1 MPTMSSQYPTQ
12 HRTDTT
18 HTRPSKSSNPS
29 SSTFER
35 RLDARLVIAV
45 ISTAVMT
52 FAGVMVETAMNVTF
66 PVLMEEFSIS
76 TSTVQWVTTAN
87 LLVLAVV
94 VPVSA
99 YLNRRFRTKPLFV
112 VAIAFSLSGTLC
124 GYFAASF
131 SAVIVGR
138 VLQGVGTGVA
148 MPLMFNIITEQA
160 PLKNMGVMMGIGS
173 LIPAMAPAVGPSVGG
188 WIAENLGW
196 RMIFG
201 SLLPVL
207 LAALVLG
214 VISIRQS
221 HPTDRCSFDAVG
233 WLLVAVSFAAL
244 IFATSMGPLWG
255 WTSVRV
261 IALFAGFALFL
272 VLFVRREQA
281 AQDPLISLSI
291 FRQRGFVGGLTTLV
305 FLQFIVLG
313 LSFLLPNYSQL
324 VMGTGSTEAG
334 TILLYGCLLGAC
346 MAPVSGRVL
355 DKFGARIPTVTGAS
369 CVLVATALF
378 LAFSDHLHTLRAI
391 LIYILFAFGQGLMVG
406 NVMTLALRF
415 LPEATKADG
424 TAAINTLQQ
433 LAGALGTSVTTA
445 LVDMSQQGA
454 TDIALA
460 TMAGSQAAFALL
472 VAAAVVPLVC
482 LLRITRKE
490 Q

>member
-1 MPTMSSQYPTQ
+1 
-12 HRTDTT
+12 
-18 HTRPSKSSNPS
+18 
-29 SSTFER
+29 
-35 RLDARLVIAV
+35 
-45 ISTAVMT
+45 MT

-87 LLVLAVV
+87 LLVLAIV
-94 VPVSA
+94 VPISA
-99 YLNRRFRTKPLFV
+99 FLNRRFRTKPLFV
-112 VAIAFSLSGTLC
+112 VAVAFSLGGTLC
-124 GYFAASF
+124 GYFSTSF
-131 SAVIVGR
+131 ATVIIGR
-138 VLQGVGTGVA
+138 ILQGVGTGMA

-201 SLLPVL
+201 SLIPVL

-214 VISIRQS
+214 FISIRQS
-221 HPTDRCSFDAVG
+221 HATVRCSFDAAG
-233 WLLVAVSFAAL
+233 WLLVAASFASL
-244 IFATSMGPLWG
+244 IFATSMGSLWG
-255 WTSVRV
+255 WTDVRV

-272 VLFVRREQA
+272 VLFVHREKKVE
-281 AQDPLISLSI
+281 DPLVSLSI
-291 FRQRGFVGGLTTLV
+291 FGQRRFVGGMTALV

-324 VMGTGSTEAG
+324 VMGTGSAEAG

-355 DKFGARIPTVTGAS
+355 DLFGARIPTVTGAS
-369 CVLVATALF
+369 CVLAATVLF
-378 LAFSDHLHTLRAI
+378 LALSNHLHTLPAI

-445 LVDMSQQGA
+445 IVDMFQQGA
-454 TDIALA
+454 TDIAVA

-472 VAAAVVPLVC
+472 VAVAIVPLAC
-482 LLRITRKE
+482 LLRITRSE
-490 Q
+490 R